1 MERRLIASY
10 GKDRILIADL
20 CDRNQDEWAAG
31 ELLNLSDLLSAT
43 FPGMGRCRLAQMCSP
58 GYCVEVEAVAGGF
71 LAYERMVEDEA

>member
-20 CDRNQDEWAAG
+20 CDRNQDEWTIG
-31 ELLNLSDLLSAT
+31 ELLNLSDLLSTA
-43 FPGMGRCRLAQMCSP
+43 FPRVGQFRLLRACGSS
-58 GYCVEVEAVAGGF
+58 YCIEVEAVAGGF